1 MMSSIPYAKIL
12 LNLARS
18 GWLLRGVPN
27 FIAETVAEHIFLTA
41 YICIE
46 LCCSVQGV
54 DIGKVILYSLV
65 HDIGE
70 AFIGDIIKPV
80 SVRLGK
86 LKESIEENYIKENI
100 DNELIVELYKR
111 YTSQTDFEAKLTR
124 LCNYIS
130 TFLIGIEYKNLG
142 YRVDDII
149 DNIYNEI
156 EKISKELNIEN
167 IVKNLITKL
176 IK

>member
-1 MMSSIPYAKIL
+1 M
-12 LNLARS
+12 
-18 GWLLRGVPN
+18 
-27 FIAETVAEHIFLTA
+27 
-41 YICIE
+41 
-46 LCCSVQGV
+46 

-130 TFLIGIEYKNLG
+130 TFLVGIEYKNLG

-167 IVKNLITKL
+167 IVKNLITK
-176 IK
+176 INKII